1 VKYGL
6 NITSF
11 GGTYD
16 LHIQG
21 VRVNRDGRMTVKYGC
36 KCKEMAPQ
44 IMQCLGVGTRRG
56 RGRGKGRE
64 EVLIHRES
72 GKKKPLKGK
81 KGNVEGK
88 SGTASQINT
97 IFRDGTVATSHCNYS
112 SLRYKYGRISG
123 SDTLRAL
130 PILFNLIILRV

>member
-1 VKYGL
+1 VQRNGST
-6 NITSF
+6 NNAVF
-11 GGTYD
+11 GGGY
-16 LHIQG
+16 QE
-21 VRVNRDGRMTVKYGC
+21 RER
-36 KCKEMAPQ
+36 E
-44 IMQCLGVGTRRG
+44 
-56 RGRGKGRE
+56 GKGRE

-112 SLRYKYGRISG
+112 SLHYKYGRISG

-130 PILFNLIILRV
+130 LILFNLIILRV